1 MRTILGFLNQN
12 EWILNLNIGNIMQI
26 TPLTIHDLYS
36 NQKIDVEL
44 ARDSI
49 LEKITFLAI
58 SYFCVS
64 TELRFLVSS
73 KEKLSF
79 DPVYVKAESEFWHG
93 KALEIS
99 CGFLPSESPLVTHI
113 LSSY

>member
-1 MRTILGFLNQN
+1 
-12 EWILNLNIGNIMQI
+12 MQI

-44 ARDSI
+44 SRDSI
-49 LEKITFLAI
+49 LEKITFLAL

-79 DPVYVKAESEFWHG
+79 DP
-93 KALEIS
+93 
-99 CGFLPSESPLVTHI
+99 
-113 LSSY
+113 